1 MSSKITRQQARAK
14 IDAAFQAAL
23 SKMIPL
29 DESRPLVGRTFSD
42 FEDQAEALS
51 RVVCTEAI
59 QRRAEID
66 AMAWEEN
73 PGLCPHCDSDRVYLE
88 KQTTAREFRSPAG
101 VVKVR
106 VQNCRCRACNGS
118 FSPSAPRLA
127 NPRRSA
133 ADAPRPA
140 SRLPRKR
147 RPAL

>member
-1 MSSKITRQQARAK
+1 MPVKQTRQQVLEQLRAK
-14 IDAAFQAAL
+14 FDAAL
-23 SKMIPL
+23 EKVIPA
-29 DESRPLVGRTFSD
+29 DESQPLRGRTFSD
-42 FEDQAEALS
+42 FEDQVEEAS
-51 RVVCTEAI
+51 RTVAVEML
-59 QRRAEID
+59 QRRAELD

-101 VVKVR
+101 LVKIR

-127 NPRRSA
+127 SPRRCTVN
-133 ADAPRPA
+133 APRPA
-140 SRLPRKR
+140 ARLPRKR